1 MCFNQLTKN
10 ITSGSTLKVYM
21 NKQDFSDI
29 APFDDSDF
37 RSHIVNLVAQPE
49 FANAVTWV
57 FPEIE
62 FPALADRLKLIDSQE
77 SFQLNVMCPLLEK
90 LVARSTDGLT
100 CTGIE
105 NYQPGTA
112 YTLISNH
119 RDIVLDASFLNLCL
133 VRNGLPTSEV
143 AIGNNLL
150 IMPWIDELV
159 RLNKSFIVKR
169 DTGMRGALEAAKHLS
184 AYIHYCITEKHQ
196 SLWIAHREG
205 RAKDSNDRTQ
215 DSLIKMLELGGEGTP
230 VERLREVNLMPV
242 SISYEYDPND
252 YLKAQEFVLK
262 RRSADFKKSPKDD
275 LRAMETGIMRPKGR
289 IHYALSE
296 CLNAQLDALP
306 RDLDRAQAAHRVAEL
321 IDRAIHSNY
330 LLYPINYVAYD
341 MLEGSN
347 RFADQY
353 TAADV
358 EAVNERL
365 NTQLGK
371 CRIEDVTPEEL
382 EYMRQMI
389 LTMYSNPLKNK
400 LFSNN

>member
-1 MCFNQLTKN
+1 
-10 ITSGSTLKVYM
+10 M

-37 RSHIVNLVAQPE
+37 RAHILNLVEQPE

-57 FPEIE
+57 FPELDFATFAE
-62 FPALADRLKLIDSQE
+62 KLKLVDSQE
-77 SFQLNVMCPLLEK
+77 SFQLNVMCPILEK

-100 CTGIE
+100 CDGID
-105 NYQPGTA
+105 NYRQGED

-133 VRNGLPTSEV
+133 VRHGLPTCEV

-184 AYIHYCITEKHQ
+184 AYIHYCITEKKQ
-196 SLWIAHREG
+196 SLWIAQREG
-205 RAKDSNDRTQ
+205 RAKDSKDRTH
-215 DSLIKMLELGGEGTP
+215 DSLLKMLALGGEGTP
-230 VERLREVNLMPV
+230 LERLREVNLMPV

-252 YLKAQEFVLK
+252 YLKASEFVQK
-262 RRSADFKKSPKDD
+262 RRDANHKKSPKDD

-289 IHYALSE
+289 IHYSLTE
-296 CLNAQLDALP
+296 CLNPQIDALP
-306 RDLDRAQAAHRVAEL
+306 QDLDRSQAAHAVAEL

-330 LLYPINYVAYD
+330 KLYPINYVAYD
-341 MLEGSN
+341 MLEGGN

-358 EAVNERL
+358 DAVKERL
-365 NTQLGK
+365 ATQIGK
-371 CRIEDVTPEEL
+371 CRLDNVTDDER
-382 EYMRQMI
+382 EYMRELI

-400 LFSNN
+400 LFR

>member
-1 MCFNQLTKN
+1 
-10 ITSGSTLKVYM
+10 M

-37 RSHIVNLVAQPE
+37 RAHILNLVEQPE

-57 FPEIE
+57 FPELDFATFAE
-62 FPALADRLKLIDSQE
+62 KLKLVDSQE
-77 SFQLNVMCPLLEK
+77 SFQLNVMCPILEK

-100 CTGIE
+100 CDGID
-105 NYQPGTA
+105 NYRQGED

-133 VRNGLPTSEV
+133 VRHGLPTCEV

-184 AYIHYCITEKHQ
+184 AYIHYCITEKKQ
-196 SLWIAHREG
+196 SLWIAQREG

-215 DSLIKMLELGGEGTP
+215 DSLLKMLELGGEGTP
-230 VERLREVNLMPV
+230 LERLREVNLMPV

-252 YLKAQEFVLK
+252 YLKASEFVQK
-262 RRSADFKKSPKDD
+262 RRDANHKKSPKDD

-289 IHYALSE
+289 IHYSLTE
-296 CLNAQLDALP
+296 CLNPQIDALP
-306 RDLDRAQAAHRVAEL
+306 QDLDRSQAAHAVAEL

-330 LLYPINYVAYD
+330 KLYPINYVAYD
-341 MLEGSN
+341 MLEGCN

-358 EAVNERL
+358 DAVKERL
-365 NTQLGK
+365 ATQIGK
-371 CRIEDVTPEEL
+371 CRLDNVTDDER
-382 EYMRQMI
+382 EYMRELI

-400 LFSNN
+400 LFR

>member
-1 MCFNQLTKN
+1 MESNT
-10 ITSGSTLKVYM
+10 GSPSAFV
-21 NKQDFSDI
+21 SDI

-37 RSHIVNLVAQPE
+37 RAHILNLVEQPE

-57 FPEIE
+57 FPELDFATFAE
-62 FPALADRLKLIDSQE
+62 KLKLVDSQE
-77 SFQLNVMCPLLEK
+77 SFQLNVMCPILEK

-100 CTGIE
+100 CDGID
-105 NYQPGTA
+105 NYRQGED

-133 VRNGLPTSEV
+133 VRHGLPTCEV

-184 AYIHYCITEKHQ
+184 AYIHYCITEKKQ
-196 SLWIAHREG
+196 SLWIAQREG

-215 DSLIKMLELGGEGTP
+215 DSLLKMLELGGEGTP
-230 VERLREVNLMPV
+230 LERLREVNLMPV

-252 YLKAQEFVLK
+252 YLKASEFVQK
-262 RRSADFKKSPKDD
+262 RRDANHKKSPKDD

-289 IHYALSE
+289 IHYSLTE
-296 CLNAQLDALP
+296 CLNPQIDALP
-306 RDLDRAQAAHRVAEL
+306 QDLDRSQAAHAVAEL

-330 LLYPINYVAYD
+330 KLYPINYVAYD
-341 MLEGSN
+341 MLEGGN

-358 EAVNERL
+358 DAVKERL
-365 NTQLGK
+365 ATQIGK
-371 CRIEDVTPEEL
+371 CRLDNVTDDER
-382 EYMRQMI
+382 EYMRELI

-400 LFSNN
+400 LFR

>member
-1 MCFNQLTKN
+1 
-10 ITSGSTLKVYM
+10 M
-21 NKQDFSDI
+21 NKEEFSDI

-37 RSHIVNLVAQPE
+37 RSHILNLVEQPE
-49 FANAVTWV
+49 FANAFTWV
-57 FPEIE
+57 FPELDFATFAE
-62 FPALADRLKLIDSQE
+62 KLKLVDSQE
-77 SFQLNVMCPLLEK
+77 SFQLNVMCPILEK

-100 CTGIE
+100 CDGIE
-105 NYQPGTA
+105 HYKPGKS

-133 VRNGLPTSEV
+133 VRKDLPTCEV

-159 RLNKSFIVKR
+159 RLNKSFVVKR

-230 VERLREVNLMPV
+230 LERLREVNLMPV
-242 SISYEYDPND
+242 SISYEFDPND
-252 YLKAQEFVLK
+252 YLKAQEFVQK
-262 RRSADFKKSPKDD
+262 RRDPNHKKSPKDD

-289 IHYALSE
+289 IHYALTE
-296 CLNAQLDALP
+296 CLNAQIDALP
-306 RDLDRAQAAHRVAEL
+306 QDLDRAQAAHKVAEV
-321 IDRAIHSNY
+321 IDKAIHANY

-341 MLEGSN
+341 MLEGAN

-358 EAVNERL
+358 DAVNERL

-371 CRIEDVTPEEL
+371 CRLDDVTPEEL
-382 EYMRQMI
+382 DYMRRMI

-400 LFSNN
+400 LFNKN

>member
-1 MCFNQLTKN
+1 
-10 ITSGSTLKVYM
+10 M
-21 NKQDFSDI
+21 NRQDFSDI

-37 RSHIVNLVAQPE
+37 RSHILNLIEQPE

-57 FPEIE
+57 FPELDFASFAE
-62 FPALADRLKLIDSQE
+62 RLKLVDSQE
-77 SFQLNVMCPLLEK
+77 SFQLNVMCPILEK
-90 LVARSTDGLT
+90 LAARSTDGLT
-100 CTGIE
+100 CDGID
-105 NYQPGTA
+105 NYHAGTA

-184 AYIHYCITEKHQ
+184 AYIHYCITDKKQ

-230 VERLREVNLMPV
+230 LERLREINLMPV
-242 SISYEYDPND
+242 SISYEFDPND
-252 YLKAQEFVLK
+252 YLKAQEFVQK
-262 RRSADFKKSPKDD
+262 RRNPDHKKSPKDD

-289 IHYALSE
+289 IHYALTE
-296 CLNAQLDALP
+296 CLNAQIDALP
-306 RDLDRAQAAHRVAEL
+306 QDLDRAQAAHKVAEL
-321 IDRAIHSNY
+321 IDKAIHSNY
-330 LLYPINYVAYD
+330 RLYPINYVAYD
-341 MLEGSN
+341 MLEGAH

-358 EAVNERL
+358 EAVNDRL
-365 NTQLGK
+365 ATQLGK
-371 CRIEDVTPEEL
+371 CRLDDVTPEEL
-382 EYMRQMI
+382 DYMRQMI
-389 LTMYSNPLKNK
+389 LTMYANPLKNK
-400 LFSNN
+400 LFQN

>member
-1 MCFNQLTKN
+1 
-10 ITSGSTLKVYM
+10 M

-37 RSHIVNLVAQPE
+37 RAHILNLVEQPE

-57 FPEIE
+57 FPELDFATFAE
-62 FPALADRLKLIDSQE
+62 KLKLVDSQE
-77 SFQLNVMCPLLEK
+77 SFQLNVMCPILEK

-100 CTGIE
+100 CDGID
-105 NYQPGTA
+105 NYRQGED

-133 VRNGLPTSEV
+133 VRHGLPTCEV

-184 AYIHYCITEKHQ
+184 AYIHYCITEKKQ
-196 SLWIAHREG
+196 SLWIAQREG

-215 DSLIKMLELGGEGTP
+215 DSLLKMLELGGEGTP
-230 VERLREVNLMPV
+230 LERLREVNLMPV

-252 YLKAQEFVLK
+252 YLKASEFVQK
-262 RRSADFKKSPKDD
+262 RRDANHKKSPKDD

-289 IHYALSE
+289 IHYSLTE
-296 CLNAQLDALP
+296 CLNPQIDALP
-306 RDLDRAQAAHRVAEL
+306 QDLDRSQAAHAVAEL

-330 LLYPINYVAYD
+330 KLYPINYVAYD
-341 MLEGSN
+341 MLEGGN

-358 EAVNERL
+358 DAVKERL
-365 NTQLGK
+365 ATQIGK
-371 CRIEDVTPEEL
+371 CRLDNVTDDER
-382 EYMRQMI
+382 EYMRELI

-400 LFSNN
+400 LFR

>member
-1 MCFNQLTKN
+1 
-10 ITSGSTLKVYM
+10 M

-37 RSHIVNLVAQPE
+37 RAHILNLVEQPE

-57 FPEIE
+57 FPELDFATFAE
-62 FPALADRLKLIDSQE
+62 RLKLVDSQE
-77 SFQLNVMCPLLEK
+77 SFQLNVMCPILEK

-100 CTGIE
+100 CDGIE
-105 NYQPGTA
+105 NYRQGED
-112 YTLISNH
+112 YTLMSNH

-133 VRNGLPTSEV
+133 VRHGLPTCEV

-184 AYIHYCITEKHQ
+184 AYIHYCITEKKQ
-196 SLWIAHREG
+196 SLWIAQREG

-215 DSLIKMLELGGEGTP
+215 DSLLKMLELGGSGTP
-230 VERLREVNLMPV
+230 LERLREVNLMPV
-242 SISYEYDPND
+242 SISYEFDPND
-252 YLKAQEFVLK
+252 YLKASEYVQK
-262 RRSADFKKSPKDD
+262 RRDANHKKSPKDD

-289 IHYALSE
+289 IHYAITE
-296 CLNAQLDALP
+296 CLNPQIDALP
-306 RDLDRAQAAHRVAEL
+306 QDLDRGQAARAVAEL
-321 IDRAIHSNY
+321 IDKAIHSNY
-330 LLYPINYVAYD
+330 KLYPINYVAYD
-341 MLEGSN
+341 MLEGGH

-353 TAADV
+353 TEADV
-358 EAVNERL
+358 DAVKERL
-365 NTQLGK
+365 ATQIGK
-371 CRIEDVTPEEL
+371 CRLDDVTDEERD
-382 EYMRQMI
+382 YMRELI

-400 LFSNN
+400 LF

>member
-1 MCFNQLTKN
+1 
-10 ITSGSTLKVYM
+10 M

-37 RSHIVNLVAQPE
+37 RAHILNLVEQPE

-57 FPEIE
+57 FPELDFATFAE
-62 FPALADRLKLIDSQE
+62 KLKLVDSQE
-77 SFQLNVMCPLLEK
+77 SFQLNVMCPILEK

-100 CTGIE
+100 CDGID
-105 NYQPGTA
+105 NYRQGED

-133 VRNGLPTSEV
+133 VRHGLPTCEV

-159 RLNKSFIVKR
+159 RLNKSSIVKR

-184 AYIHYCITEKHQ
+184 AYIHYCITEKKQ
-196 SLWIAHREG
+196 SLWIAQREG

-215 DSLIKMLELGGEGTP
+215 DSLLKMLELGGEGTP
-230 VERLREVNLMPV
+230 LERLREVNLMPV

-252 YLKAQEFVLK
+252 YLKASEFVQK
-262 RRSADFKKSPKDD
+262 RRDANHKKSPKDD

-289 IHYALSE
+289 IHYSLTE
-296 CLNAQLDALP
+296 CLNPQIDALP
-306 RDLDRAQAAHRVAEL
+306 QDLDRSQAAHAVAEL

-330 LLYPINYVAYD
+330 KLYPINYVAYD
-341 MLEGSN
+341 MLEGGN

-358 EAVNERL
+358 DAVKERL
-365 NTQLGK
+365 ATQIGK
-371 CRIEDVTPEEL
+371 CRLDNVTDDER
-382 EYMRQMI
+382 EYMRELI

-400 LFSNN
+400 LFR